1 MCASKSHA
9 LRIENLETHREELFM
24 ARMVR
29 HEKNAPYEVP
39 EGTELPLY
47 ICACGLSKNKP
58 FCDGSHKK
66 TRDENP
72 TDVYVYDDN
81 GRARVKTEY

>member
-1 MCASKSHA
+1 VLRAQSKT
-9 LRIENLETHREELFM
+9 EREELFM
-24 ARMVR
+24 ARIVR
-29 HEKNAPYEVP
+29 HEKNSPYEVA
-39 EGTELPLY
+39 EGTELPIY

-72 TDVYVYDDN
+72 TDVYLYDDAT
-81 GRARVKTEY
+81 RVRVKNEY